1 MPSRTL
7 PPPPPPVEMRAWPD
21 REALLA
27 DRARAMGELI
37 RLSIGVPRLLLLWLT
52 VAGFAVGWSL
62 IGAALAAF
70 EESIDPLSYLF
81 GGIFACI
88 GAACVIPTVFVIG
101 FGIRRDKLV
110 RERLGQWS
118 SLERDPL
125 RDAHLRSPAQ
135 SLFWFIP
142 SFLLGALG
150 LWMCFAI
157 PATAKP
163 GRETYADVALMMG
176 LGFILWL
183 TGLIGVAKAV
193 SHYRWAVRLLGAAG
207 SPTGARQAHAGS
219 RGRAHR

>member
-1 MPSRTL
+1 MSRRNPL
-7 PPPPPPVEMRAWPD
+7 PPPPPPVEIRAWPD

-27 DRARAMGELI
+27 DRARAMGELA

-52 VAGFAVGWSL
+52 VAGFAAGWSL
-62 IGAALAAF
+62 ISAALAAF
-70 EESIDPLSYLF
+70 EESIDPLSHLF

-88 GAACVIPTVFVIG
+88 GAACMIPTGVAIG

-110 RERLGQWS
+110 RERLVQWS

-125 RDAHLRSPAQ
+125 RDAGLRAPGQ
-135 SLFWFIP
+135 SLLWFVP
-142 SFLLGALG
+142 SLLLGALG
-150 LWMCFAI
+150 LWMCFVM
-157 PATAKP
+157 PATAEP

-193 SHYRWAVRLLGAAG
+193 SHYRWAVRLVGAG
-207 SPTGARQAHAGS
+207 SPTVVGDG
-219 RGRAHR
+219 AHR